1 MPGIKYLWPSR
12 IKSFMDGILF
22 KATTN
27 ITENKKGHGAE
38 LLLNLMTCYMAE
50 ECYLTNTAVFA
61 VFFLVMKYMMV
72 KVGMKSKPGRIS
84 SRKLNIPPSIP
95 LVPPKLL

>member
-1 MPGIKYLWPSR
+1 
-12 IKSFMDGILF
+12 MDGILF

-50 ECYLTNTAVFA
+50 ESYLTNTAVLA